1 MESIGKAIKEVIRKK
16 RISFYRVAKDLNID
30 HASFHR
36 SFRDDSNPE
45 WKRIKLIL
53 DYLDYDI
60 VLRPKKKKVKT
71 TKSNPSRSRRRRKE
85 GI

>member
-1 MESIGKAIKEVIRKK
+1 MKSIGKTIKEVIRKK
-16 RISFYRVAKDLNID
+16 KLSFYRVAKDLNID

-53 DYLDYDI
+53 DYLGYDI
-60 VLRPKKKKVKT
+60 FLRPKKKAVKP
-71 TKSNPSRSRRRRKE
+71 TKSNPSRFSRKRKE
-85 GI
+85 VI

>member
-36 SFRDDSNPE
+36 SLRDDANPE

-60 VLRPKKKKVKT
+60 VLRPKKIEAKPI
-71 TKSNPSRSRRRRKE
+71 KSKPSSSRRKRKE
-85 GI
+85 VI